1 MGPENA
7 KRLSAA
13 QALVAILNFFFF
25 DTTFD
30 CSSPITIYE
39 ILPIGFIANQKLIEV
54 MYVNTVRGV
63 DTTIREKLIRHPPL
77 EGGQLENE

>member
-1 MGPENA
+1 MHEQ
-7 KRLSAA
+7 KD
-13 QALVAILNFFFF
+13 LVKLCIHIVIFFF